1 MKEKIEIMIEIE
13 AEIEI
18 TGSLTLGKWKYK
30 NLYTVDNS
38 HIHLFQYIS
47 KLLCIH
53 CRSISGGGGMGS
65 GGMSRFGKQTYGLS
79 PQFLD
84 SLGIDGS
91 LHNRLFVA
99 NLAYSV
105 DEKKLR
111 EVFRLAGRVVTAE
124 LNRDKVIN
132 DSDSFYF
139 P

>member
-1 MKEKIEIMIEIE
+1 
-13 AEIEI
+13 
-18 TGSLTLGKWKYK
+18 
-30 NLYTVDNS
+30 
-38 HIHLFQYIS
+38 
-47 KLLCIH
+47 
-53 CRSISGGGGMGS
+53 
-65 GGMSRFGKQTYGLS
+65 MSRFGNQTYGLS

-132 DSDSFYF
+132 DSDRFISLDYLHILNIMEF
-139 P
+139 